1 MALCHSKLID
11 METKSNKQIVANFY
25 RDIIRDQKL
34 ELLDEYVHDN
44 YIQHSPMLKDG
55 KAALLEALNY
65 LKTLP
70 KPVEPGPS
78 PIVRMIAEND
88 MVVAHLDI
96 SFMGKRRAVVDIFRL
111 KDGKV
116 IEHWDVQQD
125 VPEVMPHG
133 NGMF

>member
-1 MALCHSKLID
+1 
-11 METKSNKQIVANFY
+11 METKSNKQIVADFY

-55 KAALLEALNY
+55 KAALVEALNY
-65 LKTLP
+65 LKAIP

-78 PIVRMIAEND
+78 PIVMMIAED
-88 MVVAHLDI
+88 DLVMALLDI
-96 SFMGKRRAVVDIFRL
+96 TFMGKHLSVVDIFRL

-116 IEHWDVQQD
+116 TEHWDVRQD

>member
-1 MALCHSKLID
+1 MAYRHSKSID
-11 METKSNKQIVANFY
+11 METKSNKQIVADFY

-55 KAALLEALNY
+55 KASLLEALNY
-65 LKTLP
+65 LKAMP
-70 KPVEPGPS
+70 KPAVPGPS
-78 PIVRMIAEND
+78 PIARMIAED
-88 MVVAHLDI
+88 DLVMAHLDI

-116 IEHWDVQQD
+116 VEHWDVQQD